1 MDKKKNIAWI
11 DPCKGLG
18 IYLVVLGHGNIQPD
32 LQHFIYLFHMPLFFF
47 LSGYLHTT
55 RNDLGAYCKRK
66 SIHLLVPYVSFL
78 LLLYPLELGR
88 VFFRHGAGPLFN
100 SAVVAGLWG
109 GARLQGLY
117 GVFWFLPCLFMTQ
130 QIVNLL
136 LVRYRALTVSCVVL
150 LATCL
155 SYLNARLAPQLS
167 LPLDANVVLA
177 AMPFFYLGYLGR
189 TLPERLDRV
198 LALIGMAGA
207 GLGGYCVY
215 REMPVFYN
223 MRLGIYGIP
232 GLSLVLAISCI
243 LCLIAVSRISPAQ
256 GLWARLGA
264 ASMGIMF
271 IHKQLPVI
279 APLNNWAMRHGYIA
293 SIVFTAISLLLT
305 ELLRH
310 TVITRALLLGSESD
324 FRKLE
329 FSPGR
334 IVETHA
340 TSGI

>member
-1 MDKKKNIAWI
+1 LDKKKNITWI

-18 IYLVVLGHGNIQPD
+18 IYFVVLGHCNIHPA

-47 LSGYLHTT
+47 VSGYLHTT

-66 SIHLLVPYVSFL
+66 AVHLLVPYVSFL
-78 LLLYPLELGR
+78 LLLYPLEIGR
-88 VFFRHGAGPLFN
+88 VIYHHGAGPLLC
-100 SAVVAGLWG
+100 SALVAAVWG
-109 GARLQGLY
+109 GARLQGLF

-130 QIVNLL
+130 QIMNLL
-136 LVRYRALTVSCVVL
+136 LSRYRAITVSFVVIV
-150 LATCL
+150 ATCV

-167 LPLDANVVLA
+167 LPFDANVVLA
-177 AMPFFYLGYLGR
+177 AMPIFYLGYLGKMI
-189 TLPERLDRV
+189 PEKMDRV
-198 LALIGMAGA
+198 LTLIGAAGA
-207 GLGGYCVY
+207 GFGAYLAYLGL
-215 REMPVFYN
+215 PVFYN

-232 GLSLVLAISCI
+232 GFSLVLAACCI
-243 LCLIAVSRISPAQ
+243 LCLIAVSRIVPAQ

-271 IHKQLPVI
+271 IHKALPAI
-279 APLNNWAMRHGYIA
+279 APLNDWAMRHGYIA

-310 TVITRALLLGSESD
+310 TMLTRALLLGSEAD
-324 FRKLE
+324 FRKLD
-329 FSPGR
+329 FAPGR

-340 TSGI
+340 TSGV

>member
-1 MDKKKNIAWI
+1 
-11 DPCKGLG
+11 
-18 IYLVVLGHGNIQPD
+18 VVLGHCNIQPA

-47 LSGYLHTT
+47 ISGYLHTT
-55 RNDLGAYCKRK
+55 RNDLGGYFKRK
-66 SIHLLVPYVSFL
+66 TIHLLVPYVSFL

-88 VFFRHGAGPLFN
+88 VFFHHGAGPLFS
-100 SAVVAGLWG
+100 SALLAGMWG

-130 QIVNLL
+130 QIMNLL
-136 LVRYRALTVSCVVL
+136 LARYRTLTVSCVVI

-155 SYLNARLAPQLS
+155 SYFNARLAPQLS

-177 AMPFFYLGYLGR
+177 AMPLFYLGYLGR
-189 TLPERLDRV
+189 AIPERFARL
-198 LALIGMAGA
+198 LAVTGVAGA
-207 GLGGYCVY
+207 GLGVY
-215 REMPVFYN
+215 FVYLGMPVFYN

-232 GLSLVLAISCI
+232 GLSLLLAVCCI
-243 LCLIAVSRISPAQ
+243 LCLIALSRISPAQ
-256 GLWARLGA
+256 GVLARLGA

-279 APLNNWAMRHGYIA
+279 APLNNWAMRHGYAA
-293 SIVFTAISLLLT
+293 SVVFTAISLVLA

-310 TVITRALLLGSESD
+310 TVLTRALLLGSEAD
-324 FRKLE
+324 FHKLE
-329 FSPGR
+329 FSTGR

-340 TSGI
+340 TSGV